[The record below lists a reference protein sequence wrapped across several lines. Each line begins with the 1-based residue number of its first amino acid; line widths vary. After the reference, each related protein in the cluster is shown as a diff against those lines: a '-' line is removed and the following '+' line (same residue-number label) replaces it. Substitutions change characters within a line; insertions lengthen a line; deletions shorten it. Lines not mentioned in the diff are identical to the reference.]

1 MNKLATVQRCQACG
15 ATHARWMG
23 RCTACG
29 EWNTLQAEI
38 QIGANGIPSR
48 HGATSAGAQWSGPG
62 GGAASA
68 GSAAPLALTEVD
80 LESQRPIST
89 GIDEL
94 DRVLAGGFL
103 PGSST
108 LLGGE
113 PGTGKSTLLLQAL
126 GSMAALG
133 RRCLLIAAEESA
145 PQVRRRAVRLGA
157 EVPGVFV
164 LEATELPA
172 IEQGVAQLGP
182 DVVVVDSVQAVSDP
196 AMGSPAGSIAQVRAC
211 AQSLVTEA
219 KALGAALVLVGHV
232 TKEGVLA
239 GPRTLE
245 HLVDTVLSF
254 EGDRYLALRALR
266 AVKHRFGPTGET
278 GLFEMAESGLSGVP
292 DPSSLF
298 LGDRVVGAPG
308 SAVTVPIEGH
318 RPLLVEVQALVGR
331 SSAVPR
337 RFVTGLDPGRVGF
350 LVAVLDRRAGVPVAE
365 CDVYVSVAGGARA
378 CEPAADLAVCLA
390 LASSLSGTP
399 VAPEMVTIGE
409 VGLGGEVRRVSGMP
423 KRLAEAGRLGFRSA
437 LVPGAAGRRRGNE
450 RVPAPDRE
458 EGGDSRSA
466 EREGGPRAGVPLREL
481 PAATLGEALSAAFG
495 DRLAPRVVRSPRSAG
510 VCRSQPLPDR
520 LASAGAGQVER
531 GDDRG
536 AGVDSAGPAVA

>member
-1 MNKLATVQRCQACG
+1 M
-15 ATHARWMG
+15 
-23 RCTACG
+23 
-29 EWNTLQAEI
+29 
-38 QIGANGIPSR
+38 
-48 HGATSAGAQWSGPG
+48 
-62 GGAASA
+62 
-68 GSAAPLALTEVD
+68 
-80 LESQRPIST
+80 ST
-89 GIDEL
+89 GIGEL
-94 DRVLAGGFL
+94 DRVLAGGLL
-103 PGSST
+103 PSSST

-126 GSMAALG
+126 ASMAALG
-133 RRCLLIAAEESA
+133 RRCLLVAAEESA
-145 PQVRRRAVRLGA
+145 AQVRRRAERLGA
-157 EVPGVFV
+157 DVAGVFV
-164 LEATELPA
+164 IEATDLPA
-172 IEQGVAQLGP
+172 IEQALGQLGP
-182 DVVVVDSVQAVSDP
+182 DVVAVDSIQAVSDP
-196 AMGSPAGSIAQVRAC
+196 TTGSPAGSIAQVRGC
-211 AQSLVTEA
+211 AQSLVADA

-278 GLFEMAESGLSGVP
+278 GLFEMAETGLSGVP

-308 SAVTVPIEGH
+308 SAVTVPLEGH

-331 SSAVPR
+331 PSAVPR

-350 LVAVLDRRAGVPVAE
+350 LVAVLDRRAGVRVAE

-390 LASSLSGTP
+390 VASSLSGTP
-399 VAPEMVTIGE
+399 VAPEMVAVGE
-409 VGLGGEVRRVSGMP
+409 VGLGGEVRRVSGMR
-423 KRLAEAGRLGFRSA
+423 KRLAEASRLGFRNA
-437 LVPGAAGRRRGNE
+437 LVPDLAERRREHE
-450 RVPAPDRE
+450 RVGDLERDG
-458 EGGDSRSA
+458 EGRAGSA
-466 EREGGPRAGVPLREL
+466 LREGGMREGGIRTRASLREL
-481 PAATLGEALSAAFG
+481 PAATLGDALSVAFG
-495 DRLAPRVVRSPRSAG
+495 DRPAPRSVRTPRSAG
-510 VCRSQPLPDR
+510 VSRSQPLPDR

-536 AGVDSAGPAVA
+536 AGVDSPGPAVA

>member
-1 MNKLATVQRCQACG
+1 MNKVATVHRCQGCG
-15 ATHARWMG
+15 ASHARWVG

-29 EWNTLQAEI
+29 EWNSLHEEVVASDWP
-38 QIGANGIPSR
+38 GRNGLAASV
-48 HGATSAGAQWSGPG
+48 SGPSSGFG
-62 GGAASA
+62 GRG
-68 GSAAPLALTEVD
+68 GVAPPVPVALAEVD
-80 LESQRPIST
+80 LGSQRPMST
-89 GIDEL
+89 GIGEL

-103 PGSST
+103 PGSAT
-108 LLGGE
+108 LVGGE

-126 GSMAALG
+126 ASMGALG
-133 RRCLLIAAEESA
+133 RRCLLVAAEESA
-145 PQVRRRAVRLGA
+145 SQVRRRAMRLGA
-157 EVPGVFV
+157 DVPGVFV
-164 LEATELPA
+164 VEATELPA
-172 IEQGVAQLGP
+172 IEQAFASLAP
-182 DVVVVDSVQAVSDP
+182 EIVVVDSVQAVGDP
-196 AMGSPAGSIAQVRAC
+196 TSGSPPGSIAQVRGC
-211 AQSLVTEA
+211 AQSLVAQT

-278 GLFEMAESGLSGVP
+278 GLFEMTESGLNGVP

-298 LGDRVVGAPG
+298 LGDRVEGAPG

-331 SSAVPR
+331 ASPVPR

-365 CDVYVSVAGGARA
+365 SDVYVSVAGGARA

-390 LASSLSGTP
+390 LASSLSGVP
-399 VAPEMVTIGE
+399 VPSDMVTIGE
-409 VGLGGEVRRVSGMP
+409 VGLGGEVRRASGMR
-423 KRLAEAGRLGFRSA
+423 KRLAEARRLGFRDA
-437 LVPGAAGRRRGNE
+437 LVPGTAGRR
-450 RVPAPDRE
+450 
-458 EGGDSRSA
+458 A
-466 EREGGPRAGVPLREL
+466 EQGRAGAPGPEVGPKPEVSLREL
-481 PAATLGEALSAAFG
+481 SAATLGEALSVAFG
-495 DRLAPRVVRSPRSAG
+495 DRLSGRALRSPRGAG
-510 VCRSQPLPDR
+510 VSRSQPLPDR

-536 AGVDSAGPAVA
+536 AGVDSPGPAVA